1 MKTNLKLAA
10 LATATVLALP
20 LAGLASDRAGFSQDT
35 ADQVRAMLTE
45 QGYEVRKI
53 DFEDG
58 LYEAYAIKDGKRMEV
73 YVTAQMQVLNG
84 DQDGK
89 DHDND

>member
-1 MKTNLKLAA
+1 MKTFTKTLTALSLAAA
-10 LATATVLALP
+10 LAVPA
-20 LAGLASDRAGFSQDT
+20 AGFASERAGFDQKT
-35 ADQVRAMLTE
+35 ADQVRTMLTD

-73 YVTAQMQVLNG
+73 YVTAKMEILNG
-84 DQDGK
+84 DQDK
-89 DHDND
+89 D